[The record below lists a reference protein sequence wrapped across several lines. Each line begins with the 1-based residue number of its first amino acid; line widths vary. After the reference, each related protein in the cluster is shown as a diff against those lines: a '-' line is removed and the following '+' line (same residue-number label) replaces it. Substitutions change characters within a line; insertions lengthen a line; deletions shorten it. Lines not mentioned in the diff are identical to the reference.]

1 MLAFFDMKD
10 MGLENLLTIHTALL
24 SKSFDDEFITEIE
37 DFLNSSA
44 ASTLL
49 FDNNVVSPDLL
60 SPTSTNRQNSTLR
73 SLVDS
78 DIISP
83 RSVPIISNGM
93 VEEHP
98 RFDAGIHHPSDLV
111 LTNPL
116 HRAARMSVDSNGD
129 QESSHRRSKRGTDY
143 RKNQSAEKRALRLQ
157 RDAERHRQRYAK
169 ENEEERARRLQ
180 RDALRHRLKYE
191 EKKLSE
197 KSIET
202 LLKPNSLFP
211 NTDDQN

>member
-1 MLAFFDMKD
+1 

-78 DIISP
+78 DMISP
-83 RSVPIISNGM
+83 RSAPMISNGM
-93 VEEHP
+93 VEEYP
-98 RFDAGIHHPSDLV
+98 RFDSSDLV

-116 HRAARMSVDSNGD
+116 HCPARMSVDTNGD
-129 QESSHRRSKRGTDY
+129 QESTHRRSKRGTDY

-211 NTDDQN
+211 TTDDQN